1 MDGCHQHHP
10 TSTIIITGFGDN
22 GVGEACCCRQLLA
35 EDSDVITLLLELFT
49 VLFVND
55 VSLGFLVVSFLSQD
69 DASCQGERKSDADI
83 SYQEY
88 RNFKNRT
95 CVMSYFDV
103 PYCST
108 LYWSTLLSRIESL
121 LKLSFVLLKVT
132 FVFLKLF
139 FS

>member
-1 MDGCHQHHP
+1 VLARFNVELEEPRSFRPIPSRISSWSVRSPGMKFLVMDGCHQHHP

-69 DASCQGERKSDADI
+69 DASCQGERKSDVDI

-103 PYCST
+103 
-108 LYWSTLLSRIESL
+108 L
-121 LKLSFVLLKVT
+121 
-132 FVFLKLF
+132 
-139 FS
+139 